1 MQEEFIQSGTNTTE
15 VQRDIK
21 ALVWDF
27 FDKLNINISTL
38 EIDNIEESSIF
49 NIKIETEES
58 GLLIWPH
65 GKNLNII
72 ENILKLMS
80 SKRVWERIKLH
91 IEINDYVKSKD
102 DRLFD
107 FIKSKIKFLE
117 KTGKDIQLPFY
128 SSYERKKIHWYVS
141 EMKDKWIYTKSIWE
155 WKERRLYICKQ
166 EKKLTID
173 MDWDDI

>member
-1 MQEEFIQSGTNTTE
+1 MSNETSTHGAQN
-15 VQRDIK
+15 DIK
-21 ALVWDF
+21 TLVFDF
-27 FDKLNINISTL
+27 FDKLNIKIDTL
-38 EIDNIEESSIF
+38 DVTNVEELNIF

-65 GKNLNII
+65 WKNLNII
-72 ENILKLMS
+72 ENLLKLMS
-80 SKRVWERIKLH
+80 SKKVWEQIKLH
-91 IEINDYVKSKD
+91 IEINDYMKSKD

-107 FIKSKIKFLE
+107 FIKSKIRLVE

-141 EMKDKWIYTKSIWE
+141 EMTKKWIYTKSIWE

-166 EKKLTID
+166 EGTLTID
-173 MDWDDI
+173 IDWDDI